1 MRIDRLHEL
10 NKGDEQKKELERR
23 EQITKQLEQL
33 AESERKQHELIAQQ
47 EMALRMKEKAVKMAV
62 LKATQNTSNAPLKRD
77 PASLLHSIPVT
88 VNRPTPQPTVT
99 PSRAD
104 GMQLSR
110 AQCEAIRKFARVFQM
125 ANPAEWVREN
135 CPFAKQYFPRA
146 SCSQIQLLF
155 ESCMLRT

>member
-1 MRIDRLHEL
+1 MIINHRVSSAFSVFVA
-10 NKGDEQKKELERR
+10 DEIFFKN
-23 EQITKQLEQL
+23 TAL
-33 AESERKQHELIAQQ
+33 A
-47 EMALRMKEKAVKMAV
+47 
-62 LKATQNTSNAPLKRD
+62 T
-77 PASLLHSIPVT
+77 
-88 VNRPTPQPTVT
+88 
-99 PSRAD
+99 AD

>member
-62 LKATQNTSNAPLKRD
+62 LKATQNTSNALLKRD
-77 PASLLHSIPVT
+77 PTGLLHSIPTAVIRST
-88 VNRPTPQPTVT
+88 QQVFNIHNFSNFRCALAFQILQMQPLLAFVGKKLGIGEQRLNR
-99 PSRAD
+99 
-104 GMQLSR
+104 
-110 AQCEAIRKFARVFQM
+110 
-125 ANPAEWVREN
+125 
-135 CPFAKQYFPRA
+135 
-146 SCSQIQLLF
+146 
-155 ESCMLRT
+155 